1 MMLEKVS
8 DKYFMQME
16 MNISETLKME
26 RKMEKVYLNGTMDV
40 CIMENIKITRWM
52 DLVHATIHQAF

>member
-26 RKMEKVYLNGTMDV
+26 RKMERLGNPYLD
-40 CIMENIKITRWM
+40 
-52 DLVHATIHQAF
+52 Q